1 MLNRLSLVILYLVI
15 HSFSFAQDE
24 RHNFKL
30 DSVEN
35 VVVKSGIKD
44 SVTIWLKHGWLFNP
58 VDNKSFSEVGYN
70 DSAWVKAKSTLN
82 EVVQKDIKF
91 SGFGWFRYHLS
102 VDSFKRHTAS
112 VIYFDQK
119 GASEIFIDGK
129 LHAKYGTVSLSADN
143 EQRVNPSYEAIYLP
157 YKDSG
162 EYVIAVRFSNSNYKN
177 SYNGSGMI
185 YGGFIAYL
193 TSAEVFYKSTTNS
206 IIAKANYGMALFVF
220 FCVMGLLHLL
230 LFIFYSVRKSNLYF
244 SLFCFLFSFYFFNL
258 YVRGIYIDAVDS
270 EDLLDLIMV
279 IFFPIFFVSFLSVL
293 FSLFDTTFPKK
304 FKYYVISSVVAG
316 LTFLIS
322 GQIGFVVSM
331 IMVIIVLV
339 ESISFIVKI
348 NKQKRRG
355 AVLISAGFG
364 TFIAFIAL
372 SILKMLLTGSIQLSS
387 GKLADEVLYIL
398 LVIGLLS
405 IPISMSAFLAWDFS
419 LTSKNLSKKLIEVEE
434 LSARSIEQEKEK
446 QKILAEQN
454 NMLEVQ
460 VKERTKEIEEQKKL
474 IEEKNKDITDS
485 INYAQRIQRSILPSD
500 KEINDI
506 FPNSFVLFKPRD
518 IVSGDFY
525 QFKKVNE
532 YKFAI
537 MADCTGHGVPGA
549 LMSMIGSNLLHQIII
564 ERQILK
570 PNLILSELHKEV
582 KSTLRQSSGAQSHD
596 GMDTSIALYHENKLY
611 IASANRP
618 VYLIINKELTE
629 IKPTKRSIGG
639 SSSDDKV
646 DFEIH
651 EFDVIKDQM
660 LYMFSDGYSD
670 QFGGEAG
677 KKFKLKNLAMLLANN
692 SQLKLEE
699 QFTRLDSSFT
709 EWKGHLEQVDDV
721 CVIGIRF

>member
-1 MLNRLSLVILYLVI
+1 MFKRLLLFTFILILHQFNFSQVDRE
-15 HSFSFAQDE
+15 SF
-24 RHNFKL
+24 KI
-30 DSVEN
+30 DSIEN
-35 VVVKSGIKD
+35 VIIEKNINDSTTSWIKYN
-44 SVTIWLKHGWLFNP
+44 WLFNP
-58 VDNKSFSEVGYN
+58 NDNSSYSGVNVN
-70 DSAWVKAKSTLN
+70 DSSWIKVRTTLN
-82 EVVQKDIKF
+82 EAVQKKIQF
-91 SGFGWFRYHLS
+91 TGFGWFRCHLS
-102 VDSFKRHTAS
+102 VDSINKNISNVLF
-112 VIYFDQK
+112 FDQK
-119 GASEIFIDGK
+119 GASEVYIDGK
-129 LHAKYGTVSLSADN
+129 LYAKYGIVSSSFEE
-143 EQRVNPSYEAIYLP
+143 EQRVNPSNEAIYLP

-162 EYVIAVRFSNSNYKN
+162 DFVIAVRFSNLNYKN
-177 SYNGSGMI
+177 SYNNSGMI
-185 YGGFIAYL
+185 FAGFIAYI
-193 TSAEVFYKSTTNS
+193 TSTEEFYNTNVNAILS
-206 IIAKANYGMALFVF
+206 KANYGLGLFVF
-220 FCVMGLLHLL
+220 FSVMGLLHLL
-230 LFIFYSVRKSNLYF
+230 LFIFYPVRRSNLYF
-244 SLFCFLFSFYFFNL
+244 SLFCFLFSFYFLNL
-258 YVRGIYIDAVDS
+258 YIRGTYIDAVDS
-270 EDLLDLIMV
+270 LDLLTVIMIV
-279 IFFPIFFVSFLSVL
+279 SFPLFFISFLSVL
-293 FSLFDTTFPKK
+293 YSLFDTKFPKK
-304 FKYYVISSVVAG
+304 FKYYFGFSILAG
-316 LTFLIS
+316 LTFLVS
-322 GQIGFVVSM
+322 SQIGFVLAVV
-331 IMVIIVLV
+331 VIITVIIA
-339 ESISFIVKI
+339 STKFIIRI
-348 NKQKRRG
+348 NKEKKRG
-355 AVLISAGFG
+355 ALLITAGFG
-364 TFIAFIAL
+364 TFIMFLAL
-372 SILKMLLTGSIQLSS
+372 SILKIIFTGSLQLAS
-387 GKLADEVLYIL
+387 GELADDLLYIL
-398 LVIGLLS
+398 MVIGLLS

-419 LTSKNLSKKLIEVEE
+419 LTSKSLSKKLIEVEE
-434 LSARSIEQEKEK
+434 LSAKNIEQEKEK

-454 NMLEVQ
+454 MMLEFQ

-525 QFKKVNE
+525 QFKRVNDH
-532 YKFAI
+532 KFAI

-618 VYLIINKELTE
+618 VYLIINKELNE

-660 LYMFSDGYSD
+660 LYMFSDGYAD

-699 QFTRLDSSFT
+699 QFTTLDSSFT

>member
-1 MLNRLSLVILYLVI
+1 
-15 HSFSFAQDE
+15 
-24 RHNFKL
+24 
-30 DSVEN
+30 
-35 VVVKSGIKD
+35 
-44 SVTIWLKHGWLFNP
+44 
-58 VDNKSFSEVGYN
+58 
-70 DSAWVKAKSTLN
+70 
-82 EVVQKDIKF
+82 
-91 SGFGWFRYHLS
+91 
-102 VDSFKRHTAS
+102 
-112 VIYFDQK
+112 
-119 GASEIFIDGK
+119 
-129 LHAKYGTVSLSADN
+129 
-143 EQRVNPSYEAIYLP
+143 
-157 YKDSG
+157 
-162 EYVIAVRFSNSNYKN
+162 
-177 SYNGSGMI
+177 
-185 YGGFIAYL
+185 
-193 TSAEVFYKSTTNS
+193 
-206 IIAKANYGMALFVF
+206 
-220 FCVMGLLHLL
+220 
-230 LFIFYSVRKSNLYF
+230 
-244 SLFCFLFSFYFFNL
+244 
-258 YVRGIYIDAVDS
+258 
-270 EDLLDLIMV
+270 MV

-293 FSLFDTTFPKK
+293 FSLFDTSFPKK

-372 SILKMLLTGSIQLSS
+372 SILKIVLTGSLQLSS

-500 KEINDI
+500 KEIKDI
-506 FPNSFVLFKPRD
+506 FPNLFVLFKPRD

-525 QFKKVNE
+525 QFKRVNDH
-532 YKFAI
+532 KFAI

-549 LMSMIGSNLLHQIII
+549 LMSMIGSNLLHQIIV
-564 ERQILK
+564 ERNILK

-596 GMDTSIALYHENKLY
+596 GMDTSIALLLNNKLY
-611 IASANRP
+611 ISSANRP
-618 VYLIINKELTE
+618 VYLVMNKELTE

-646 DFEIH
+646 DFELH
-651 EFDVIKDQM
+651 EFELAKDQM
-660 LYMFSDGYSD
+660 LYMFSDGYAD

-677 KKFKLKNLAMLLANN
+677 KKFKLKNLALLLMSNN
-692 SQLKLEE
+692 EMP
-699 QFTRLDSSFT
+699 LDIQHTTLDRSFT
-709 EWKGHLEQVDDV
+709 EWKGLLEQVDDV

>member
-1 MLNRLSLVILYLVI
+1 
-15 HSFSFAQDE
+15 
-24 RHNFKL
+24 
-30 DSVEN
+30 
-35 VVVKSGIKD
+35 
-44 SVTIWLKHGWLFNP
+44 
-58 VDNKSFSEVGYN
+58 
-70 DSAWVKAKSTLN
+70 
-82 EVVQKDIKF
+82 
-91 SGFGWFRYHLS
+91 
-102 VDSFKRHTAS
+102 
-112 VIYFDQK
+112 
-119 GASEIFIDGK
+119 
-129 LHAKYGTVSLSADN
+129 
-143 EQRVNPSYEAIYLP
+143 
-157 YKDSG
+157 
-162 EYVIAVRFSNSNYKN
+162 
-177 SYNGSGMI
+177 MI
-185 YGGFIAYL
+185 YGGFVAYL

-270 EDLLDLIMV
+270 EDLLDLFMV

-293 FSLFDTTFPKK
+293 FSLFDTSFPKK
-304 FKYYVISSVVAG
+304 FKYYVISSVIAG

-500 KEINDI
+500 KEIKDI

-525 QFKKVNE
+525 QFKRVNDH
-532 YKFAI
+532 KFAI

-549 LMSMIGSNLLHQIII
+549 LMSMIGSNLLHQIIV
-564 ERQILK
+564 ERNILK

-596 GMDTSIALYHENKLY
+596 GMDTSIALQIENKIY

-618 VYLIINKELTE
+618 VYLVTNNELTE

-639 SSSDDKV
+639 SSTDDKV
-646 DFEIH
+646 EFDIH
-651 EFDVIKDQM
+651 EIEVKEGQM
-660 LYMFSDGYSD
+660 LYMFSDGYAD

-699 QFTRLDSSFT
+699 QFTTLDRSFT
-709 EWKGHLEQVDDV
+709 EWKGPLEQVDDV